1 MVARWLQS
9 GTSRAH
15 FEMWCEDRR
24 NGVIIADFAVQ
35 GTLAREILGS
45 PAEVMTRAGIKASA
59 QLATQRSL
67 SGRHSFEGGGHM
79 LVTFEPV
86 DTNMCRG

>member
-1 MVARWLQS
+1 MARVQS

-45 PAEVMTRAGIKASA
+45 PSEVMTRAGIKARVA
-59 QLATQRSL
+59 RTTCHHCDAT
-67 SGRHSFEGGGHM
+67 
-79 LVTFEPV
+79 
-86 DTNMCRG
+86 